1 MSLVFHLRNARR
13 YTRDF
18 RYHPLLPR
26 PNVDPIGAFMWFRE
40 DKGSSC
46 CGSVV
51 EVCDVTSFTVF
62 RDSRGTSR
70 GSAHVVQHG
79 TYILHKKLLDTRV
92 LLIDTLHLYAA
103 GGGKGGGDL
112 NLVAR
117 DQR

>member
-1 MSLVFHLRNARR
+1 MLDAILGTFDTVHCYPGQML
-13 YTRDF
+13 TQLG
-18 RYHPLLPR
+18 HC
-26 PNVDPIGAFMWFRE
+26 MWFRE
-40 DKGSSC
+40 DKDSNC

-79 TYILHKKLLDTRV
+79 TYILHKKLLDTWV